1 MNSRT
6 QWLALFLLGG
16 VWAGLVL
23 WGVAFTPEPERAP
36 LKYVS
41 GQKASREA
49 GRGKTEAGLKV
60 RVDLLEAGQRQTEG
74 TFVAPKNIFAPLR
87 HEEAG
92 EKFAK
97 AHRVP
102 SPPLPLPPVAPV
114 APAGPTPEELAAQ
127 AARAELAQFRYLGF
141 LSREGRDEAFLS
153 KGKELHIVKA
163 GETIEQRVLVKT
175 VTTTDVI
182 LQETRSQ
189 VEKKVLLAGD
199 GK

>member
-41 GQKASREA
+41 GQKAAREA
-49 GRGKTEAGLKV
+49 GRGKTEAGLTV
-60 RVDLLEAGQRQTEG
+60 RVDLLEAGQRQAEG

-87 HEEAG
+87 NEEPG

-97 AHRVP
+97 AHRVL
-102 SPPLPLPPVAPV
+102 SPPLPPPPVAPV

-127 AARAELAQFRYLGF
+127 AARAELAKFRYLGF
-141 LSREGRDEAFLS
+141 LSREGRDEVFLS
-153 KGKELHIVKA
+153 NGKALHIVKA
-163 GETIEQRVLVKT
+163 GETIEQRVLVKA
-175 VTTTDVI
+175 VTSTDVT